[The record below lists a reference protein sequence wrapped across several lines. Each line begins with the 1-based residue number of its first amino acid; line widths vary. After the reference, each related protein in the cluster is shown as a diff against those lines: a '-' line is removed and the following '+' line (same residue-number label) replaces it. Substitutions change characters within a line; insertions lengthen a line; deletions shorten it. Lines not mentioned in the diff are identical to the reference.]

1 MTGSIEITRAHGVA
15 TLRLCNPIKR
25 NAISLPMW
33 HELAAFA
40 GEIGAAKDI
49 RVVVVRGHGDLAF
62 SAGADISGF
71 DETRTGE
78 NGPRAYDEFLDA
90 TCSAIEAIPQP
101 TVALIKGAC
110 MGAGCSLAAS
120 CDLRVA
126 AEGAFFAVPAA
137 RLGLGYDPRQ
147 IARLVRVFG
156 AGAVR
161 QMLFTADRLPAA
173 RAHALGAVHV
183 LASDAEAAARDIV
196 GRIGANAP
204 LTLRAVKLA
213 IRALAGDEA
222 PGLAAQAERLY
233 AGADRS
239 ADYAEGRRAFAEKR
253 APRFTGS

>member
-1 MTGSIEITRAHGVA
+1 
-15 TLRLCNPIKR
+15 
-25 NAISLPMW
+25 MW
-33 HELAAFA
+33 RELAAFA
-40 GEIGAAKDI
+40 AALRDDRDI
-49 RVVVVRGHGDLAF
+49 RAVVVRGDGDLAF

-71 DETRTGE
+71 GATRTGE
-78 NGPRAYDEFLDA
+78 SDARAYDEFLDE
-90 TCSAIEAIPQP
+90 TCRAVEAIPQP
-101 TVALIKGAC
+101 TVALINGAC

-126 AEGAFFAVPAA
+126 AQDAFFAVPAA

-156 AGAVR
+156 GGAVR

-213 IRALAGDEA
+213 IRALAGDEE
-222 PGLAAQAERLY
+222 PGLAAEAERLY
-233 AGADRS
+233 AGADGS

-253 APRFTGS
+253 APRFIGS